1 MRLRYIVLHRVEGED
16 FAYIRRTGIPNRMAG
31 RLRTMRRGDRGG
43 ILAVRLK
50 EKRIGVTAG
59 THP

>member
-1 MRLRYIVLHRVEGED
+1 LHRVEGED

-43 ILAVRLK
+43 ILARLATNQA
-50 EKRIGVTAG
+50 R
-59 THP
+59 